1 VRFLWQNY
9 VHLGS
14 AVLSCSSAENARP
27 VRWLRDQV
35 RTKSWRTQLGWT
47 VVAGWNDK
55 VDFSRGGSTFAATI
69 AAGTYGTGTELAAA
83 IVTALEAADATPVWA
98 CSYSATTFAFTL
110 SADLAHTLLFGSGAN
125 LATSAA
131 LDLGFAAADS
141 TSDTTHTGAIAVY
154 QSRHYVAVD
163 LGQALE
169 TKAAMVVG
177 HNGGSFQLRGAAAA
191 ADALTNPATTQTL
204 AGTSTLQAV
213 FYTGA
218 TYRYWALIVDNRTSV
233 DGFTEV
239 GVWYLGGYLE
249 PAKQYSQA
257 FRRSRQ
263 DYSSVGLSSYGS
275 NYQDRQGQA
284 QVLEIQFANLAKA
297 DADAIDAMAAY
308 LGAGRNLFVT
318 LDPTAPADSLY
329 VYLPRLPS
337 IAYAARS
344 VDLWNAVLSLV
355 ESV

>member
-9 VHLGS
+9 TQLGS
-14 AVLSCSSAENARP
+14 AVLACSSAENARP

-35 RTKSWRTQLGWT
+35 RSKSWRTQIGWT
-47 VVAGWNDK
+47 IVSGWNDRID
-55 VDFSRGGSTFAATI
+55 VSRGGSTYVATI

-83 IVTALEAADATPVWA
+83 IVTALEAADPTPVWA
-98 CSYSATTFAFTL
+98 CSYSATLFTFTV
-110 SADLAHTLLFGSGAN
+110 SADLAHTLLFGTGAN
-125 LATSAA
+125 LARSAA
-131 LDLGFAAADS
+131 LEIGFAAADS
-141 TSDTTHTGAIAVY
+141 TSATSHTGATAVY
-154 QSRHYVAVD
+154 QSRHYVSVD

-213 FYTGA
+213 FYAGA
-218 TYRYWALIVDNRTSV
+218 TYRYWALIIDNRTSE
-233 DGFTEV
+233 DGFMEV
-239 GVWYLGGYLE
+239 GVWYLGTYLE

-257 FRRSRQ
+257 FRRARQ

-284 QVLEIQFANLAKA
+284 QTLELQLSNQTKA
-297 DADAIDAMAAY
+297 DADAIDSMAAF
-308 LGAGRNLFVT
+308 LGVGRNLFVT
-318 LDPTAPADSLY
+318 LDPAAPADSLY
-329 VYLPRLPS
+329 VYLPRPPS

-344 VDLWNAVLSLV
+344 VNLWNVAIGLV